1 MKIRNGFVSNSSS
14 SSFICDV
21 CGTVESGMDAS
32 PRDFDMEQ
40 CCNGHTF
47 CNNHAEGL
55 SKIKP
60 NDLREI
66 IKSKIASNKWSS
78 VESKKEQYEELKNTD
93 NEDLQDLYDNNYSDD
108 GVSECQCP
116 ICSMVA
122 LRDYDGYMYLKKKF
136 NLTDSNILNE
146 IKSDFKNYMEF
157 AKTIG
162 TKK

>member
-32 PRDFDMEQ
+32 AHDFDMEQ

-47 CNNHAEGL
+47 CNGHADKL
-55 SKIKP
+55 PTPTPQS
-60 NDLREI
+60 LRESI
-66 IKSKIASNKWSS
+66 TEQINECKWRDAEDKLKQLQELSE
-78 VESKKEQYEELKNTD
+78 VDDDEIEEYYHD
-93 NEDLQDLYDNNYSDD
+93 NYSDD
-108 GVSECQCP
+108 GVPECQCP
-116 ICSMVA
+116 ICSMIA
-122 LRDYDGYMYLKKKF
+122 LRDYDGYMYLKRKF

-146 IKSDFKNYMEF
+146 IKSDFKNYMDF